1 MTHPDWVSDARAGQ
15 HAALPWPPHS
25 HDGQRY
31 LSPTSAA
38 SMKWEVASNSQLNIS
53 QGYKKSK
60 KLMSPGA
67 QSQGASSANS
77 VASDLIPDET
87 LQHLTVKEL
96 NKRVQNLPR
105 DEVVALKQRRR
116 TLKNRG

>member
-1 MTHPDWVSDARAGQ
+1 
-15 HAALPWPPHS
+15 
-25 HDGQRY
+25 
-31 LSPTSAA
+31 
-38 SMKWEVASNSQLNIS
+38 MKWETISNSGVGVGGPGSAVSGLS
-53 QGYKKSK
+53 GVVGVGCYKKIK
-60 KLMSPGA
+60 QVGSPGGPGPHD
-67 QSQGASSANS
+67 QDGGSGCASASPICSEHFKSAI
-77 VASDLIPDET
+77 ADET

>member
-1 MTHPDWVSDARAGQ
+1 
-15 HAALPWPPHS
+15 
-25 HDGQRY
+25 
-31 LSPTSAA
+31 
-38 SMKWEVASNSQLNIS
+38 MKWETISNSGVGPALPGGS
-53 QGYKKSK
+53 SYKKAK
-60 KLMSPGA
+60 KLCSPGPHN
-67 QSQGASSANS
+67 QDGGSACGTSTCSEPN
-77 VASDLIPDET
+77 AAIPDET

>member
-1 MTHPDWVSDARAGQ
+1 MKVSFDAKIHTRYF
-15 HAALPWPPHS
+15 S
-25 HDGQRY
+25 HDQRY
-31 LSPTSAA
+31 VPTAT
-38 SMKWEVASNSQLNIS
+38 SMKWETISNSGVGSALTPGGS
-53 QGYKKSK
+53 SYKKAK
-60 KLMSPGA
+60 KLCSPGPHDQDGGSGCGISTCSEPNA
-67 QSQGASSANS
+67 A
-77 VASDLIPDET
+77 IPDET